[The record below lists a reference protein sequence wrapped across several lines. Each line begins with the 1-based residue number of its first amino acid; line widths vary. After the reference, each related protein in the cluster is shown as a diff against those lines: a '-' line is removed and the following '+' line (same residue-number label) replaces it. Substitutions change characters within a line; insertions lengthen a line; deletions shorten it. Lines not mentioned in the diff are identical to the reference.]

1 MSKKQKFQKIIAG
14 VFLLALLVGMLPV
27 TSVNAASKPK
37 ALPSVSG
44 KSNKIVKIDM
54 TGNGKKNTVKLI
66 TTPDPADDF
75 FTHSFKITVDGKT
88 ALSMKNID
96 KYSPKVLEQLCNAC
110 FRRSSFTSEF
120 CQDYISVETHRDG
133 WYIIVEGL
141 RSGCSF
147 FLNKNYEVIRKPR
160 GSKALYKTAVS
171 NCSYFNWRTLLDM
184 KKNIS

>member
-1 MSKKQKFQKIIAG
+1 MNEHLIEYFENSKGNK
-14 VFLLALLVGMLPV
+14 VTVNLLVDDDVFFKVIDSISISFGA
-27 TSVNAASKPK
+27 TYFQVNHGTTIKGDMATTK
-37 ALPSVSG
+37 AG
-44 KSNKIVKIDM
+44 EFVKYYRIM
-54 TGNGKKNTVKLI
+54 TN
-66 TTPDPADDF
+66 DE
-75 FTHSFKITVDGKT
+75 
-88 ALSMKNID
+88 ALDIIKNID

-171 NCSYFNWRTLLDM
+171 NCSYFNWEALLNM
-184 KKNIS
+184 KSSID

>member
-1 MSKKQKFQKIIAG
+1 MNEHLIEYYEDPEGNKVTIN
-14 VFLLALLVGMLPV
+14 LLVDDDVFFKVIDSISISFGA
-27 TSVNAASKPK
+27 TYFQVNHGTTIKGDMATTK
-37 ALPSVSG
+37 AG
-44 KSNKIVKIDM
+44 EFVKYYRIM
-54 TGNGKKNTVKLI
+54 TN
-66 TTPDPADDF
+66 DE
-75 FTHSFKITVDGKT
+75 
-88 ALSMKNID
+88 ALDIIKNID

-147 FLNKNYEVIRKPR
+147 FLDKNYEVIRKPR

-171 NCSYFNWRTLLDM
+171 NCSYFNWEALLNM
-184 KKNIS
+184 KSNID

>member
-1 MSKKQKFQKIIAG
+1 MNEHLIEYFEDSEGNKITAN
-14 VFLLALLVGMLPV
+14 LLVDDDIFFKV
-27 TSVNAASKPK
+27 VDSISASFRATYFQANHGTTIKGDEATTK
-37 ALPSVSG
+37 AGEL
-44 KSNKIVKIDM
+44 VKYHRIM
-54 TGNGKKNTVKLI
+54 TN
-66 TTPDPADDF
+66 DE
-75 FTHSFKITVDGKT
+75 
-88 ALSMKNID
+88 ALDIIKNID

-147 FLNKNYEVIRKPR
+147 FLDKNYEVIRKPR

-171 NCSYFNWRTLLDM
+171 NCSYFNWEALLNM
-184 KKNIS
+184 KSNID

>member
-1 MSKKQKFQKIIAG
+1 MNEHLIEYFENSEGNK
-14 VFLLALLVGMLPV
+14 VTTNLLVNDDIFFKV
-27 TSVNAASKPK
+27 VDSI
-37 ALPSVSG
+37 SVSFG
-44 KSNKIVKIDM
+44 ATYFQANHGTTIKGNEATTKAGEFVKYHRIM
-54 TGNGKKNTVKLI
+54 TN
-66 TTPDPADDF
+66 DE
-75 FTHSFKITVDGKT
+75 
-88 ALSMKNID
+88 ALDIIKNID

-141 RSGCSF
+141 RSKCCF

-184 KKNIS
+184 KNNNAGANKEKS